1 VIKGWRPDSPAPGR
15 GEQPSEKAKKS
26 KSARRGDGFA
36 PREQPAPLTRQKL
49 ELMALAYVN
58 RFDVSAAKLRQHLT
72 NRVRKAGGAEQAAGW
87 IAELVERYQGSGVL
101 DDARFARNLTSQLT
115 ARGKST
121 RAIQQKLAQRGV
133 SSDVTDEL
141 MTKRRAEEP
150 GADLE
155 AARTYVRKRKLGPYR
170 TPEKRDEYRHK
181 DLATLARQ
189 GFSFDIAKK
198 ALGPGSSNDDEF

>member
-15 GEQPSEKAKKS
+15 GEQPSQKAKKS
-26 KSARRGDGFA
+26 KRARKEGDA
-36 PREQPAPLTRQKL
+36 AREQREPLTRQNV

-72 NRVRKAGGAEQAAGW
+72 TRVRKAGGAEQAAGW

-133 SSDVTDEL
+133 PGEVADEL
-141 MTKRRAEEP
+141 ITKRRAEQP
-150 GADLE
+150 GAELE
-155 AARTYVRKRKLGPYR
+155 AAQAYVRKRRLGPYR
-170 TPEKRDEYRHK
+170 SAENRDEYRHK

-198 ALGPGSSNDDEF
+198 ALGPGSSSDDEF

>member
-15 GEQPSEKAKKS
+15 GQQPSEKKAKKA
-26 KSARRGDGFA
+26 KGAEQ
-36 PREQPAPLTRQKL
+36 REPLTRQKV
-49 ELMALAYVN
+49 EQMALAYVN
-58 RFDVSAAKLRQHLT
+58 RFDVSASKLRQHLVQ
-72 NRVRKAGGAEQAAGW
+72 RVRKAGGVEEAAAW

-101 DDARFARNLTSQLT
+101 DDARFARNLASQLT

-121 RAIQQKLAQRGV
+121 RAIQQKLATRGI

-141 MTKRRAEEP
+141 LTKRRSEEP
-150 GADLE
+150 EAELE
-155 AARTYVRKRKLGPYR
+155 AARTYVRKRRLGPYR
-170 TPEKRDEYRHK
+170 SPEKRDEFRHK

-198 ALGPGSSNDDEF
+198 ALGPGASSDDEF